1 MAAEQAPDGLIV
13 DIRGNPGGSVPAAE
27 GILQML
33 TPRAVTPE
41 GFHCINTPVMRRVAR
56 EGPFDFMDMRFE
68 LGRILSNRKHLTRP
82 DQANEVGQVYHG
94 PSALITDALCYSAA
108 DIFAAG
114 FQDHDIGPVIG
125 VDTNTGAGGA
135 NRWMH
140 RELVSRLRSLPHN
153 PLEPL
158 PDGAAMGVALRR
170 SLRVGRHAG
179 EPLEDVGVVPEIVQ
193 PLTKTDLLKRNSD
206 LIKFVCGELA
216 GKPSYRFD
224 IREIHGRI
232 PAPDRKHLKLRMT
245 VITRGV
251 TQLEVHIQDR
261 PQITA
266 SVSAGE
272 TTTTLDVPL
281 PSEFVPFK
289 LQLKGFVF
297 AAGKWVVAAS
307 RKRKLSTADRRI
319 LQAGA
324 AGASG

>member
-1 MAAEQAPDGLIV
+1 MTTHQWRRNQAATHTSARAPRFLKAGLAWRLQASACE
-13 DIRGNPGGSVPAAE
+13 R
-27 GILQML
+27 
-33 TPRAVTPE
+33 PR
-41 GFHCINTPVMRRVAR
+41 
-56 EGPFDFMDMRFE
+56 
-68 LGRILSNRKHLTRP
+68 L
-82 DQANEVGQVYHG
+82 
-94 PSALITDALCYSAA
+94 A
-108 DIFAAG
+108 D
-114 FQDHDIGPVIG
+114 
-125 VDTNTGAGGA
+125 
-135 NRWMH
+135 
-140 RELVSRLRSLPHN
+140 
-153 PLEPL
+153 
-158 PDGAAMGVALRR
+158 
-170 SLRVGRHAG
+170 
-179 EPLEDVGVVPEIVQ
+179 
-193 PLTKTDLLKRNSD
+193 
-206 LIKFVCGELA
+206 
-216 GKPSYRFD
+216 KPSYRFD

-251 TQLEVHIQDR
+251 TRLEVHIQDR

-324 AGASG
+324 AGTSG